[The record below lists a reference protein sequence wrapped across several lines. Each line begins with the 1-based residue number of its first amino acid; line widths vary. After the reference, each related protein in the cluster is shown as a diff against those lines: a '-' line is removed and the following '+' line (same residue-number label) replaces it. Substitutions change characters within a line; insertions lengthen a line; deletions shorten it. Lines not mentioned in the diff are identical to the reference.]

1 MRPPWKKSHNAG
13 KSMDFRRFSEL
24 ILVRQTL
31 FALPFAW
38 LGILFA
44 GGASFQTWLW
54 VTVALAAA
62 RTAGMAF
69 NQVIDA
75 GIDAKNPRTK
85 NRPVARGDIDPAAV
99 WALAGTSVLVLV
111 LAARMLNPLC
121 FYLSFPAALMLFAY
135 SYCKRFWAGSH
146 FFLGAVE
153 AAAPVGGYLAVTGR
167 FDALA
172 LLPGAVILT
181 WIAGLDIVYAIQDAE
196 FDRDYGLYSIPAR
209 LGGKNALLVSA
220 ACYATCLAAM
230 VLTGILTHM
239 GFLYIAAVCA
249 IVVIFARQQ
258 ILARKKPVGPAMQT
272 IFWLNMWVA
281 PILFLGAAADV
292 LRASF

>member
-1 MRPPWKKSHNAG
+1 
-13 KSMDFRRFSEL
+13 MDFRQFSQL

-54 VTVALAAA
+54 VTAALAAA

-75 GIDAKNPRTK
+75 GIDAQNPRTK
-85 NRPVARGDIDPAAV
+85 NRPVARGDINPAAA
-99 WALAGTSVLVLV
+99 WALAGAGLLVLFF
-111 LAARMLNPLC
+111 AARMLNPLC

-153 AAAPVGGYLAVTGR
+153 AAAPVGGYLAVSGR
-167 FDALA
+167 FEVLA

-196 FDRDYGLYSIPAR
+196 FDREYGLCSIPAR
-209 LGGKNALLVSA
+209 LGDKNALLLSA
-220 ACYATCLAAM
+220 ACYAVCLAAM
-230 VLTGILTHM
+230 VLTGMLTHM
-239 GFLYIAAVCA
+239 GFLYLAAVCA

-258 ILARKKPVGPAMQT
+258 ILARKKPLGPAIRT

>member
-1 MRPPWKKSHNAG
+1 
-13 KSMDFRRFSEL
+13 MDFRRFSEL

-54 VTVALAAA
+54 VTAALAAA

-85 NRPVARGDIDPAAV
+85 NRPVARGDIHPAAV
-99 WALAGTSVLVLV
+99 WALAGTSLLVLV
-111 LAARMLNPLC
+111 LASRMLNPLC

-167 FDALA
+167 FEALA

-209 LGGKNALLVSA
+209 LGEKNALLVSA
-220 ACYATCLAAM
+220 ACYAICLAAL
-230 VLTGILTHM
+230 VLTGILTNM
-239 GFLYIAAVCA
+239 GFLYLAAVCA
-249 IVVIFARQQ
+249 
-258 ILARKKPVGPAMQT
+258 
-272 IFWLNMWVA
+272 
-281 PILFLGAAADV
+281 
-292 LRASF
+292 

>member
-1 MRPPWKKSHNAG
+1 
-13 KSMDFRRFSEL
+13 MDFRRFSEL

-44 GGASFQTWLW
+44 GGGPFQTWLW
-54 VTVALAAA
+54 VTAALAAA

-75 GIDAKNPRTK
+75 GIDAQNPRTK
-85 NRPVARGDIDPAAV
+85 NRPVARGDIHPAAV
-99 WALAGTSVLVLV
+99 WALAGACVLVLV
-111 LAARMLNPLC
+111 FAARMLNPLC

-167 FDALA
+167 FEILA

-209 LGGKNALLVSA
+209 LGKKNALLLSA

-230 VLTGILTHM
+230 VLTGMLTHM
-239 GFLYIAAVCA
+239 GFLYLAAICA
-249 IVVIFARQQ
+249 IAVIFARQQ
-258 ILARKKPVGPAMQT
+258 ILARKKPVGPAIRT

-281 PILFLGAAADV
+281 PILLLGAAADV

>member
-1 MRPPWKKSHNAG
+1 
-13 KSMDFRRFSEL
+13 MDFRRFSEL

-44 GGASFQTWLW
+44 GGASFLTWLW
-54 VTVALAAA
+54 VTVALAGA

-75 GIDAKNPRTK
+75 GIDAQNPRTK
-85 NRPVARGDIDPAAV
+85 NRPVARGDIHPAAV
-99 WALAGTSVLVLV
+99 WALAGACVLVLV
-111 LAARMLNPLC
+111 FAARMLNPLC
-121 FYLSFPAALMLFAY
+121 FYLSFPAAMMLFAY

-167 FDALA
+167 FELLA

-181 WIAGLDIVYAIQDAE
+181 WIAGLDIVYAVQDEE

-209 LGGKNALLVSA
+209 LGEKNALLVSA

-239 GFLYIAAVCA
+239 GFLYLAAVCA
-249 IVVIFARQQ
+249 IAVIFARQQ